1 MTDASPSPAPRAAVR
16 SRGAIALAVVFV
28 LLAGNAWAQVVLVPF
43 GRTDDPPALTALQAI
58 IGATGVG
65 AAWGSWRLARWAPA
79 AALLHALATAGML
92 LSLGPLLDLPA
103 DARGGIRWGAGGML
117 LLGACAAWYLRR
129 LRRRVA
135 R

>member
-1 MTDASPSPAPRAAVR
+1 MTDASIPAAPHAALR
-16 SRGAIALAVVFV
+16 PRGAIVLAVVFV

-58 IGATGVG
+58 VGATALA
-65 AAWGSWRLARWAPA
+65 AAWGSWRVARWAPA

-103 DARGGIRWGAGGML
+103 DARGGIHWGAGGIL
-117 LLGACAAWYLRR
+117 LLGACAAWYMRR
-129 LRRRVA
+129 AVRRRPA
-135 R
+135 